1 MKPHIPAA
9 DPVPDAGF
17 ETLCVHYGEDAATR
31 CGAAAPPIYQTSTFL
46 YPDADA
52 FSRRKRDG
60 TPHYDYTR
68 GGNPTTSVLEA
79 KLARL
84 EHGAWAE
91 CFASG
96 MGAISAAVNIC
107 VEAGSHVVSIAN
119 VYAPTRWYLQH
130 LRRFGVET
138 TFVAGGATEDFVAA
152 LRPETKLLYLESPT
166 TGYFEL
172 LDVPALAQAARAR
185 GVLTIF
191 DNSWAT
197 PYFQCP
203 LEFGVDLVAH
213 SATKYIGGHS
223 DVVAGA
229 IVGRDA
235 DLRKRLL
242 RETELCGATMDP
254 FAAWLLLRGLRTLSL
269 RMDRH
274 QSSALAIAR
283 MLAEHPRVEAV
294 HHPGLE
300 DHPGH
305 ARALRQM
312 RGCAGLFSFSP
323 LEQSKDAT
331 HGFLDR
337 LKLFQ
342 HGVSWGGHESLA
354 IGGTFFGTDR
364 DKPHWLIR
372 LHVGLESPA
381 DLLADV
387 RQALE
392 A

>member
-1 MKPHIPAA
+1 MKPRIPAA
-9 DPVPDAGF
+9 DPLPDAGF
-17 ETLCVHYGEDAATR
+17 ETLCVHYAEDPATR
-31 CGAAAPPIYQTSTFL
+31 CGAAAPAIYQTSTFV

-52 FSRRKRDG
+52 FAKRKRDG

-68 GGNPTTSVLEA
+68 GGNPTTSILEE

-96 MGAISAAVNIC
+96 MGAISAAINIC
-107 VEAGSHVVSIAN
+107 VDAGTHVVSIAN

-138 TFVAGGATEDFVAA
+138 TFVAGSATADFVAA
-152 LRPETKLLYLESPT
+152 LQPKTKLLYLESPT

-172 LDVPALAQAARAR
+172 LDVPALARAARER
-185 GVLTIF
+185 GILTIF

-197 PYFQCP
+197 PYFQNP
-203 LEFGVDLVAH
+203 LDFGVDLVAH

-223 DVVAGA
+223 DVVAGVV
-229 IVGRDA
+229 VGRDA

-254 FAAWLLLRGLRTLSL
+254 FAAWLLLRGLRTLAL

-274 QSSALAIAR
+274 QASGLAIAQ
-283 MLAEHPRVEAV
+283 MLATHPRVEAV
-294 HHPGLE
+294 HHPALAT
-300 DHPGH
+300 HPGH
-305 ARALRQM
+305 VLAQHQM
-312 RGCAGLFSFSP
+312 RGCAGLFSFS
-323 LEQSKDAT
+323 LREQTEEAT
-331 HGFLDR
+331 HAFLDR
-337 LKLFQ
+337 LRLFQ

-364 DKPHWLIR
+364 QRPQWLIR

-387 RQALE
+387 RAALE
-392 A
+392 